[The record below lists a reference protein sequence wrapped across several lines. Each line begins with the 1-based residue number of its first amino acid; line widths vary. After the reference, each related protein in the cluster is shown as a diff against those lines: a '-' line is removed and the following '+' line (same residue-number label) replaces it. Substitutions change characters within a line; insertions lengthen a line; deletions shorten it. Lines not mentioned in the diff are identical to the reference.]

1 MHILAKL
8 SNFQCPDLHVSTCRI
23 DNVDGLCAHRC
34 IALCIVQRIQNLEK
48 LRYIYI
54 YVHTRLCMCF
64 IYLHMYIL
72 VCVYVALKMQVLTVF
87 LDSIYV
93 VPVNCICV

>member
-54 YVHTRLCMCF
+54 CAHTSMHVFYIPTYVYTRLCLCCF
-64 IYLHMYIL
+64 KD
-72 VCVYVALKMQVLTVF
+72 A
-87 LDSIYV
+87 SI
-93 VPVNCICV
+93 NCIFG